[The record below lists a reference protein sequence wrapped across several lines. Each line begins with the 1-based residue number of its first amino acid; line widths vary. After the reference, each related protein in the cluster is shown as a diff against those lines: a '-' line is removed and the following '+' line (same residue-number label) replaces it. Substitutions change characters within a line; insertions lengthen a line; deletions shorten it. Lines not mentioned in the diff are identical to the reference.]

1 MLDLQEQNVA
11 RGCPMMHVVFLAI
24 SVILLTLDAYSPCP
38 PRCQCYEDPDGR
50 SRSMHLICKWEELN
64 TTNLDSL
71 RRPDLVRTLTI
82 RCSHF
87 SKKKS
92 IPPAG
97 LFRGLRNL
105 DRLEID
111 RCILESLPGAL
122 FSGLHQLYSLI
133 IKNAKLPTIPDELF
147 AHTPNLMTLDMT
159 GNELRIEPYSLK
171 SLGNL
176 IHLDLSNNSIN
187 FLANTLISL
196 TKLKVLTMD
205 NNKLTNIDFRRLP
218 EELTDL
224 SLRHNFITTIHYV
237 PQSARNLRRIDLSGN
252 MLDFLSGSGSVNMLP
267 PDLKQVDLSNNRI
280 AFIQEGS
287 LAHMEKLALLD
298 LKGNQLTELK
308 EGSVLGPKTRLR
320 LFLEG
325 NPFQCHCG
333 LRWLL
338 HAKEKTSPVVL
349 DLPTLSC
356 SLLLDE
362 NQRLNLTVADQLN
375 QLICKYESNAEN
387 VVVCE
392 KLRFDRLAELPESV
406 TELRIDSADWKRWNI
421 ERLQNSL
428 SSLKSLTQLQLSS
441 TSITKV
447 PSQLGHLSQLFLAGN
462 PLSQLTSEDLK
473 VLDLVKKVSLGGN
486 STRFTCYC
494 DSPSPLQLWL
504 REKKNREK

>member
-1 MLDLQEQNVA
+1 
-11 RGCPMMHVVFLAI
+11 
-24 SVILLTLDAYSPCP
+24 
-38 PRCQCYEDPDGR
+38 
-50 SRSMHLICKWEELN
+50 
-64 TTNLDSL
+64 
-71 RRPDLVRTLTI
+71 
-82 RCSHF
+82 
-87 SKKKS
+87 
-92 IPPAG
+92 
-97 LFRGLRNL
+97 
-105 DRLEID
+105 
-111 RCILESLPGAL
+111 
-122 FSGLHQLYSLI
+122 
-133 IKNAKLPTIPDELF
+133 
-147 AHTPNLMTLDMT
+147 MTLDMT
-159 GNELRIEPYSLK
+159 GNELRIEPYSMK

-252 MLDFLSGSGSVNMLP
+252 MLDFISGSGSVNMLP
-267 PDLKQVDLSNNRI
+267 PGLKQVDLSNNRI

-356 SLLLDE
+356 SMLLDE
-362 NQRLNLTVADQLN
+362 NQRVNLTVADQLN
-375 QLICKYESNAEN
+375 QLICKYESNAQN
-387 VVVCE
+387 IVVCE
-392 KLRFDRLAELPESV
+392 KLRLDLLAELPESV
-406 TELRIDSADWKRWNI
+406 TELRIDSAHWKQWNI
-421 ERLQNSL
+421 G
-428 SSLKSLTQLQLSS
+428 K
-441 TSITKV
+441 
-447 PSQLGHLSQLFLAGN
+447 
-462 PLSQLTSEDLK
+462 LK
-473 VLDLVKKVSLGGN
+473 VCAVFS
-486 STRFTCYC
+486 R
-494 DSPSPLQLWL
+494 
-504 REKKNREK
+504 